1 MVMVTAKLSKQKL
14 LLIAALLVA
23 VVVVL
28 CLCLHG
34 SGNSSETPDTAQ
46 EPVAVDVK
54 TNEGRVAFLASF
66 GWEVAEEPVQTQE
79 VRVPTEP
86 NEVFQ
91 RYNELQISQGYDLT
105 QYSGKTLR
113 RYVYTV
119 TNYPA
124 ADGGPYYACSS
135 TKTRSPGATSALPRR
150 TASCTRSQCPP
161 DRCGRICRGG
171 RLCPPV
177 PTKVKLQSHTG
188 TISVPHLLA

>member
-66 GWEVAEEPVQTQE
+66 GWEVAEEPVQTQD
-79 VRVPTEP
+79 PC
-86 NEVFQ
+86 
-91 RYNELQISQGYDLT
+91 LLT
-105 QYSGKTLR
+105 AEIGNTLMPFGS
-113 RYVYTV
+113 
-119 TNYPA
+119 NSA
-124 ADGGPYYACSS
+124 FNLAMMSLESS
-135 TKTRSPGATSALPRR
+135 SEKQ
-150 TASCTRSQCPP
+150 AS
-161 DRCGRICRGG
+161 I
-171 RLCPPV
+171 
-177 PTKVKLQSHTG
+177 
-188 TISVPHLLA
+188 LLAAIT